1 MKNMKRYRFF
11 LMLLCV
17 TIFSEFN
24 FSNVRAAEPTERIVS
39 EEYVMKQREDGKLR
53 YGESEKVTV
62 VDREYKSYEFIP
74 DGQPTIGT
82 NISTGGGIWIRENKG
97 STIELS
103 ASLAWEMVSFSV
115 NVGLYSKTATTDG
128 TLVNIP
134 AGNIRYMVQ
143 RKDTYKF
150 ERHRVDVYQYNV
162 YQYTYH
168 TTIRSLYSTDYK
180 LLNMGVASN
189 Y

>member
-1 MKNMKRYRFF
+1 MKNVKRYRFF
-11 LMLLCV
+11 LVLLCV

-24 FSNVRAAEPTERIVS
+24 FSNVMASDPTEKIVS
-39 EEYVMKQREDGKLR
+39 EEYVMKQREEGKLR

-74 DGQPTIGT
+74 DGQPPGGKSIE
-82 NISTGGGIWIRENKG
+82 SGGGIWIIENKG

-115 NVGLYSKTATTDG
+115 NVGLYSEKATDDG
-128 TLVNIP
+128 TMVYIP
-134 AGNIRYMVQ
+134 TGKIRYKVK

-168 TTIRSLYSTDYK
+168 TTIRSLYSTDYE
-180 LLNMGVASN
+180 LINMGVASN